1 MSYLNEPR
9 TGTDDGFTMIE
20 IVISLMLF
28 ALLAVSLLPVLI
40 QGQQLASRQAAEA
53 TATRQISALVD
64 SVRANPTCSQV
75 SSLIGSTSYTD
86 GTGRAFT
93 VTTTV
98 SPSIGSCTSNMTVTL
113 SFSAANTG
121 ATLSSA
127 TALVYLP

>member
-1 MSYLNEPR
+1 MSDPREP
-9 TGTDDGFTMIE
+9 GVGADHGFTMIE

-40 QGQQLASRQAAEA
+40 QGQQLATRQSAEA

-75 SSLIGSTSYTD
+75 SSQIGSTSYTD
-86 GTGRAFT
+86 GSGRAFT

-98 SPSIGSCTSNMTVTL
+98 SPSIGSCTNNMTVTL
-113 SFSAANTG
+113 SFTAANTG
-121 ATLSSA
+121 ATLSAA
-127 TALVYLP
+127 TALVYIP